1 MYLHSDLIKIKDT
14 NLKYTNYRSMIN
26 QKLCYRQTQIKW
38 RSKTKKLRAN
48 MENLLDENRTIKFI
62 LDKKQNGGRNN
73 EHTKNQYTV
82 TTSQK
87 VSKTTNRQV
96 LIYCFS
102 RKIELINRS
111 KTTCEESPIFFLL
124 SNM

>member
-38 RSKTKKLRAN
+38 RSKTKVLRAN

-62 LDKKQNGGRNN
+62 LDKKQNGGTNN
-73 EHTKNQYTV
+73 EHAKNQYTDV
-82 TTSQK
+82 
-87 VSKTTNRQV
+87 
-96 LIYCFS
+96 
-102 RKIELINRS
+102 
-111 KTTCEESPIFFLL
+111 FFLTPTFDISQSSVYFVIPTCDTL
-124 SNM
+124 QSTV